1 MSVITTK
8 SSLLLRE
15 LRELMASSQKPQTRL
30 NNITSLIASHMVA
43 EVCSVYVAI
52 PGEKLELFSSKGL
65 KATAVHKTILNVGEG
80 LVGIIAEKAQ
90 PLAL

>member
-30 NNITSLIASHMVA
+30 NNITSLIAMIVLSLALVIRIGVMVGVLLKLKREVKVGHLKYFGLISMVA
-43 EVCSVYVAI
+43 
-52 PGEKLELFSSKGL
+52 
-65 KATAVHKTILNVGEG
+65 
-80 LVGIIAEKAQ
+80 Q
-90 PLAL
+90 